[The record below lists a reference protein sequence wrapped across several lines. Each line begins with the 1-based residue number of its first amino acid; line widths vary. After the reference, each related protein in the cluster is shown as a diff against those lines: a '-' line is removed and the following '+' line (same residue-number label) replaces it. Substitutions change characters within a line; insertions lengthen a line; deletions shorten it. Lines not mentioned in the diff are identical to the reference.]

1 MDKKSKPKKYSDS
14 FTYKDKS
21 VTNKQDIA
29 SNLNNFFISLGPTIA
44 SKIKKTNMKSFREYL
59 CDKNEQIF
67 NIKTVSKI
75 ISEMKS
81 KNSSGHDE
89 IS

>member
-1 MDKKSKPKKYSDS
+1 MRNTWAAVEKIMDKKS
-14 FTYKDKS
+14 
-21 VTNKQDIA
+21 
-29 SNLNNFFISLGPTIA
+29 NNFFISLSPTIA
-44 SKIKKTNMKSFREYL
+44 YKIKKTNMKSFREYL

-67 NIKTVSKI
+67 NIKTVSKANFSKI
-75 ISEMKS
+75 ISEIKS